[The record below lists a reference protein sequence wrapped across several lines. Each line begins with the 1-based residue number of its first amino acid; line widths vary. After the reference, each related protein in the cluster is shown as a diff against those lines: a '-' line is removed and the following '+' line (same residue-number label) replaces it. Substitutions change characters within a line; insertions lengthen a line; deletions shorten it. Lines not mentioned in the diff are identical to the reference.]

1 MKSSGRSNRK
11 LKRVPFILG
20 ECAVTLGFVLHLNT
34 GIQPGQQRLTEGTG
48 CVLGVQRS
56 AGRCVFRPAMPQMAQ
71 SPLPAGE
78 ILLACSDH

>member
-56 AGRCVFRPAMPQMAQ
+56 AGRYVFRPAMPQMAQ